1 MDFRY
6 APTRASLYTREAL
19 LPSGSA
25 PERCNTLYL
34 AVQGVRKRST
44 DDLSVLLFLLFRL
57 VFLPLEAVVLT
68 AEGTVGG
75 AGGQDITAL
84 ELNDIKSGCVVNS
97 FFHNI
102 LHLRQFLVA
111 A

>member
-1 MDFRY
+1 MV
-6 APTRASLYTREAL
+6 SL
-19 LPSGSA
+19 
-25 PERCNTLYL
+25 TLNRKSTAA
-34 AVQGVRKRST
+34 AV
-44 DDLSVLLFLLFRL
+44 LFLLVFL
-57 VFLPLEAVVLT
+57 VCVFLPLEAVVLA